1 MNFILCGVLLAIKN
15 KKAPRSV
22 EPIFLPDR
30 DNDPA
35 DHPASNSDAGP
46 LWCMFAPDDQHA
58 APHFLIMG
66 TMQAT
71 MRDIGVSLSC
81 LCYSC

>member
-1 MNFILCGVLLAIKN
+1 MNCGALCAIEN

-22 EPIFLPDR
+22 ELIFLPDK
-30 DNDPA
+30 DNHQA
-35 DHPASNSDAGP
+35 DHPTSNSGAGA
-46 LWCMFAPDDQHA
+46 LWCMNAPDGQHA
-58 APHFLIMG
+58 VPHFLMMG

-81 LCYSC
+81 LCYLG